1 MSQYCNLSP
10 TDQLKVD
17 RKLAELQT
25 NTGQS
30 WHCEITQLPK
40 GHKRTLLLEV
50 SVDGRIA
57 RPIPLKEDDTNPGG
71 EHLRRTRK
79 TLRKTTAQ
87 PDVDHTLISTCRNP
101 RTASTRP

>member
-50 SVDGRIA
+50 SVNGRIA
-57 RPIPLKEDDTNPGG
+57 RPIPLEEDDTNPAESICG
-71 EHLRRTRK
+71 ELEKLSARQQPNRTPI
-79 TLRKTTAQ
+79 T
-87 PDVDHTLISTCRNP
+87 H
-101 RTASTRP
+101 